1 MNYYSEENGVRIFTA
16 LTEIIDVIIERKLKN
31 DQDYK
36 KRFKT
41 PLLDEINKKYKDNPY
56 GLDINMIPVRLMD
69 RNKQTAY
76 GWKTDASDNIINI
89 NTGNDMLLLQ
99 RKNLYDITKQYIM
112 TRYAKSCTPRSM
124 FMRIIGI
131 VEEYK
136 NQLLMKE
143 STESDYDEEE
153 SVKYSESDAEEDYS
167 SYTEYNENEYDII

>member
-1 MNYYSEENGVRIFTA
+1 MNYYREENGIKIFSA
-16 LTEIIDVIIERKLKN
+16 LTEVIDIFIERKLKN

-36 KRFKT
+36 NRFKT

-76 GWKTDASDNIINI
+76 GWKTDESDNIINI

-99 RKNLYDITKQYIM
+99 RKDMYNITKQTIM
-112 TRYAKSCTPRSM
+112 KRYSKSCTPRSM

-136 NQLLMKE
+136 TQLSAKE
-143 STESDYDEEE
+143 SAESEQAEEE
-153 SVKYSESDAEEDYS
+153 SLNYSENDDEEAYS
-167 SYTEYNENEYDII
+167 SYTDYDDDEYDII